1 MDPQLQERLMIYG
14 GFIPG
19 IISMLFLLTGW
30 YLHAYKKSKRMI
42 ETDDHDEHTD
52 RLFDGPRWILPLML
66 ALGFIGADYASNYTI
81 HLWHDSNNYR
91 FTHAIALIA
100 LVAILEGL
108 IRLPLLL
115 AFALRALVYAGAFYM
130 LAEGYTTTVLGGTPI
145 LIGSTIF
152 AALISALIAT
162 SADSNCE
169 HNHAQKSHS
178 WVDAFTW
185 LIISAGAMPILL
197 KNSFSIGAMI
207 PAGIIAVLTSTL
219 IVSSIFK
226 DLRFSRGGITVLVG
240 FLMTM
245 LVGSLIQTGA
255 EYLPS
260 LLLLGIAPLVT
271 LIPLR
276 SPSGLHRLIARV
288 AILIVILGS
297 SLATLH
303 YATSANQSNDA
314 EIDPYADYQTTP

>member
-19 IISMLFLLTGW
+19 IISMLFLLAGW
-30 YLHAYKKSKRMI
+30 YLHAFKKSKRI
-42 ETDDHDEHTD
+42 HDDEDSTPIH
-52 RLFDGPRWILPLML
+52 DGPRWILPLML
-66 ALGFIGADYASNYTI
+66 ALGFISADYASNYTI
-81 HLWHDSNNYR
+81 YLWHDSNNYR

-108 IRLPLLL
+108 VRLPLLGS
-115 AFALRALVYAGAFYM
+115 FALRALAFAGAFYM
-130 LAEGYTTTVLGGTPI
+130 LAEGYTTTVLGGVPI
-145 LIGSTIF
+145 LIGSTFF

-162 SADSNCE
+162 SADRV
-169 HNHAQKSHS
+169 AQYNDAEKSHS
-178 WVDAFTW
+178 WVDAITW
-185 LIISAGAMPILL
+185 LIISAAAMPIFF
-197 KNSFSIGAMI
+197 KNSFSIGAQV
-207 PAGIIAVLTSTL
+207 PAGIIAVLVSTL
-219 IVSSIFK
+219 IVSLIFK

-255 EYLPS
+255 QYLPS
-260 LLLLGIAPLVT
+260 LLLLAIAPLVT
-271 LIPLR
+271 MIPLR

-303 YATSANQSNDA
+303 YATSDA
-314 EIDPYADYQTTP
+314 DQGTDQYDPYEQYKE